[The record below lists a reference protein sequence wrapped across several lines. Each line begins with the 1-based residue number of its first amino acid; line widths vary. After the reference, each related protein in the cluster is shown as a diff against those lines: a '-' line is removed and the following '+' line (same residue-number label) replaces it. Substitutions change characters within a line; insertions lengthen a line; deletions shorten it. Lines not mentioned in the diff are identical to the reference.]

1 MSICFRP
8 WGRVGAR
15 VTGKREYEDIQV
27 GESATASRTITEADV
42 NAFAEYSGDYNPIH
56 VDEEFA
62 QRTRWGGRIAHGM
75 LVAGLVTRTLSEL
88 GGEGAVHTSQ
98 EVSFRAPVRIGD
110 IVTVTTEVV
119 GKVDEKRRLLVAST
133 WTNQDGVV
141 VVTGEGE
148 LLLPR

>member
-1 MSICFRP
+1 LS
-8 WGRVGAR
+8 
-15 VTGKREYEDIQV
+15 GKRDYEDIQV
-27 GESATASRTITEADV
+27 GDRASASRTITEADV
-42 NAFAEYSGDYNPIH
+42 NTFAELTGDYNPIH

-75 LVAGLVTRTLSEL
+75 LVAGLVTQTLSEI

-110 IVTVTTEVV
+110 IVTVTSEVV
-119 GKVDEKRRLLVAST
+119 GKVDDKRRLLVAST

-141 VVTGEGE
+141 VVTGKGE

>member
-1 MSICFRP
+1 
-8 WGRVGAR
+8 VA
-15 VTGKREYEDIQV
+15 GKREYEHIQV
-27 GESATASRTITEADV
+27 GERASASRTVTEADV
-42 NAFAEYSGDYNPIH
+42 NTFAELTGDYNPIH

-75 LVAGLVTRTLSEL
+75 LVAGLVTQTLSAL

-110 IVTVTTEVV
+110 TVTVTSEVA
-119 GKVDEKRRLLVAST
+119 GKVEEKRRLLIDST
-133 WTNQDGVV
+133 WTNQDGVTV
-141 VVTGEGE
+141 ITGKGE